1 MNSSNYKVY
10 IKLDNRGN
18 IIAINSSAF
27 LEDIDGWI
35 FIDEGFGDKY
45 LHVQG
50 NYFENGLLT
59 HDGIPVYGWDGT
71 QVLKRTEEEIENDR
85 RETPPA
91 PLDPNTETQLAVV
104 ELAQVVEDNNT
115 ANQLAI
121 AELAEAILGGNE

>member
-1 MNSSNYKVY
+1 MEHFTYKVY
-10 IKLDNRGN
+10 ILLDKKNNIASVNSSDFLDN
-18 IIAINSSAF
+18 I
-27 LEDIDGWI
+27 EGWI
-35 FIDEGFGDKY
+35 LIDEGVGDRY
-45 LHVQG
+45 HHAQG
-50 NYFENGLLT
+50 NYFNGGIYT
-59 HDGIPVYGWDGT
+59 YDGIPLYCWDGE

-121 AELAEAILGGNE
+121 AELAEAILGGSK